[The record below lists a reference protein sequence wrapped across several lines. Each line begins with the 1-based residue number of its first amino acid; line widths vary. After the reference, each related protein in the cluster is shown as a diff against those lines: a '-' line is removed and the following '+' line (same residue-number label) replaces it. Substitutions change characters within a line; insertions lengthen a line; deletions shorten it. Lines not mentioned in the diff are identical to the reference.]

1 MEKDHIID
9 GLEVFVKIKMGITL
23 TKDELEIYN
32 NYDADEKAIIFDFIN
47 NPSFIDD
54 LNRIIK
60 KILSHT
66 KENNNIRIQKR

>member
-66 KENNNIRIQKR
+66 KENNNIKIKKR